1 MNTGNQKLG
10 SWLTSILWA
19 FGLGFSQV
27 IDVCLSVWVWAGREV
42 LAPHWNKETGQKN
55 IQRGKEKLLLTLRE
69 MPINPFLWHV
79 ENARAAR
86 WLGGRSGCGRRWLF
100 TEKQGKQR
108 VRATVNSSILLG
120 AAVKTTTHLYFL
132 VSSSDLLSSAQLCS
146 ALLRCL
152 LLGCCNFPNH
162 FSGSVGKLFKR
173 LTSQPPPK
181 TPFSGGGVAC
191 R

>member
-1 MNTGNQKLG
+1 M
-10 SWLTSILWA
+10 
-19 FGLGFSQV
+19 
-27 IDVCLSVWVWAGREV
+27 
-42 LAPHWNKETGQKN
+42 
-55 IQRGKEKLLLTLRE
+55 LTLRE

-86 WLGGRSGCGRRWLF
+86 WRGGRSGCGRRWLF

-181 TPFSGGGVAC
+181 TPFSRGGVAC
-191 R
+191 RQAPLDRGDEMECQSKRQRRGFKSLNNFYVSHYSEVTGPPGSAPPWRCSKGGKLGK